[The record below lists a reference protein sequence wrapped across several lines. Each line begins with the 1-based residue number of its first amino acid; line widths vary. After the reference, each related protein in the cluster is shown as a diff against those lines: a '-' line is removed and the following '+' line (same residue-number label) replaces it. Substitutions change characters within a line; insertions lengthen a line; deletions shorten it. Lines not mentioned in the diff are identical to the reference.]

1 MIDFRYHLVSLIAV
15 FLALALGIVLGSGPL
30 REAIGDS
37 VSGRTQE
44 LEQQVS
50 ELQGERDAA
59 VADRDA
65 ADAALEAAGAGLV
78 EGVLPGHRVAVVA
91 LGDVPDEVRAALDER
106 LTQAGATVS
115 AHVALTDAW
124 YDPAQRSFRQGL
136 VGFLLDYLDP
146 VPPAGAGLEAE
157 LSQALVQGLVAADPA
172 APDQRTEDASVLL
185 ELLST
190 GDTPLVSLEAPVTEP
205 ADAVVV
211 LAPAEVADTASAL
224 ALVRAAQEGSSA
236 AVLAE
241 AGRLGARDP
250 GHGGQPGD
258 GVRGRRGRRADR
270 RAARTRA
277 ARGRNRGPLRVGRG
291 LEPAASARRRHRA
304 GPHAGGARHAV
315 AAAGARALVC

>member
-241 AGRLGARDP
+241 AGDASLAASVLGAPDMA
-250 GHGGQPGD
+250 GSLATVSGVD
-258 GVRGRRGRRADR
+258 GVVGQIGVPLALAQ
-270 RAARTRA
+270 RAAGTVGHYGSGEGLSPLPPRVVATAPDRT
-277 ARGRNRGPLRVGRG
+277 PVV
-291 LEPAASARRRHRA
+291 PAT
-304 GPHAGGARHAV
+304 P
-315 AAAGARALVC
+315 